1 MKKISKY
8 ANYDKYKKMVL
19 LKKKEYTFTEEE
31 IDVLTKNIVD
41 RYSRKKFTEDDLK
54 RMINNDGNPLPKKNR
69 SKTGFHLY
77 MEKVR
82 EDNKGEIQSKL
93 FIQGGNTWNE
103 MSENEKKDYLIKAE
117 EMKKKE
123 MNKKEEIAEEDID
136 NYDRMY
142 LKCKKNDK
150 VWMYRVLDTFT
161 LEIMEGILG
170 NKLKKEIKNFNDEDQ
185 LECYLNKQ
193 INLKRKKGYEYENN

>member
-1 MKKISKY
+1 MLTMI
-8 ANYDKYKKMVL
+8 NIKKMVL

-31 IDVLTKNIVD
+31 IDVLTKIIVD

-54 RMINNDGNPLPKKNR
+54 RMINNNGNPRKKKNS

-82 EDNKGEIQSKL
+82 EDNKGEKQSKL

-103 MSENEKKDYLIKAE
+103 MSENEKKDYLKKAE

-123 MNKKEEIAEEDID
+123 MIKKEEIEEDDTD
-136 NYDRMY
+136 NYERMY